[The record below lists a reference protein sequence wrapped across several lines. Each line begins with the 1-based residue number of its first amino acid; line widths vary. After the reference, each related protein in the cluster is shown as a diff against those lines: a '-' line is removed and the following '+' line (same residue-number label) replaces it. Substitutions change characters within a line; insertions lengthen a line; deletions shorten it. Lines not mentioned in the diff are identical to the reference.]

1 MNQVEEIKEKLDIAE
16 IIANYIP
23 LNQAG
28 TNLKARCPFH
38 NEKTASFMVS
48 REKQIYH
55 CFGCDQGGD
64 VISFVQ
70 EYEGISFA
78 EALRILA
85 EKAGVQITSYSS
97 MPKEDYSKLYKI
109 NEKVV
114 EFYEK
119 KLFNN
124 SDISKKVLE
133 YLDNRKISKE
143 SIKKWRLGLSG
154 ESWDEVYNYLKSQG
168 FNDND
173 IFKAGITLKKKSQDG
188 YIDRFRK
195 RLMFPISDVQGRVVA
210 FTSRTLSNIAYDE
223 EEMGGKYINSPQ
235 SAIYDKSKILY
246 GWHLAKTDTRRKKY
260 LIIVEGNM
268 DAIASQQSGTENTVA
283 VSGTAMTVDHIKI
296 IKRYTDNIILA
307 FDGDAAGSRAS
318 LRSISLGWKEDMNI
332 KILVLDKGKDPADM
346 VKEDSKNW
354 KKEITKSLPV
364 MEYYFKRVIGGIDI
378 SRGDHKKIA
387 VRKLLPMIKVLQ
399 SKVEQSHYLQLL
411 SEKLN
416 IPLNI
421 LEQGLLS
428 SSPFVEKEER
438 KVKYIN
444 VDKKKKDLVL
454 ILSENLLAIVLY
466 KTEYLDNLIEE
477 IETEAMSGD
486 LQSLYKKSII
496 YYTKH
501 HDLDEFAK
509 EDNLSEEEKS
519 IWIKLSLLGEKN
531 YGNFSSQELDN
542 EFKDFAKRLKQVY
555 LKKER
560 QILIEKLRQAELVQD
575 SKQQDNIT
583 HKINLINKELNI

>member
-210 FTSRTLSNIAYDE
+210 FTSRTLSGIVYDE

-235 SAIYDKSKILY
+235 SAVYDKSKILY

-260 LIIVEGNM
+260 LIVVEGNM
-268 DAIASQQSGTENTVA
+268 DTIASHQAGTENTVA
-283 VSGTAMTVDHIKI
+283 VSGTAMTIDHIKT

-332 KILVLDKGKDPADM
+332 KILVLPKGKDPADI
-346 VKEDSKNW
+346 VKENPDNW
-354 KKEITKSLPV
+354 KKAIKNSSPV
-364 MEYYFKRVIGGIDI
+364 MDYYFKRIIGGIDI

-399 SKVEQSHYLQLL
+399 SEVEQSHYLQLL

-421 LEQGLLS
+421 LKQGLLD
-428 SSPFVEKEER
+428 SSPFVEKEKK
-438 KVKYIN
+438 KVEYTK
-444 VDKKKKDLVL
+444 VDNKKKDQVFK
-454 ILSENLLAIVLY
+454 LSENLLAIALY
-466 KTEYLDNLIEE
+466 NTEYLDKLIEE
-477 IETEAMSGD
+477 IETEVMNID
-486 LQSLYKKSII
+486 LQSLYKKGII

-501 HDLDEFAK
+501 YNLKDFDK
-509 EDNLSEEEKS
+509 EDSLSEQEKNT
-519 IWIKLSLLGEKN
+519 WIKLSLLGEKN
-531 YGNFSSQELDN
+531 YSGFSSQELDI
-542 EFKDFAKRLKQVY
+542 EFNDFIKRLKHIY
-555 LKKER
+555 LKKQR
-560 QILIEKLRQAELVQD
+560 QVLIEKLRQAELVQD
-575 SKQQDNIT
+575 SKQQDSIT